1 MLCHLSIARVSVA
14 FGFRCFRDL
23 LKALRRFHCQASF
36 AVSSHLC
43 EQFVLSEEAFLLLF
57 GSVRFFISLRVRVRV
72 CVRGCFVFCFR
83 ISRKSYSMS
92 ITLFGTAGSTCTSR
106 VLTTLF
112 EKQVQD
118 FVLKHVDLA
127 KGEQK
132 KPEFLKLQVSS

>member
-1 MLCHLSIARVSVA
+1 MLSRSSTARVSVA
-14 FGFRCFRDL
+14 FGFRCFRAL
-23 LKALRRFHCQASF
+23 LKSLRRFHYQASF
-36 AVSSHLC
+36 AVSPHLC
-43 EQFVLSEEAFLLLF
+43 ELFVLSEEAFLLLLALC
-57 GSVRFFISLRVRVRV
+57 VFF
-72 CVRGCFVFCFR
+72 FR

-92 ITLFGTAGSTCTSR
+92 ITLFGTAGSTCSSR